1 MEWETLVKGAHLV
14 IGSDSDTIT
23 WWQMSIR
30 AVIIFFYLLILIR
43 VGSKRIFGKNTARSS
58 GTTSG
63 ARASRN
69 TT

>member
-30 AVIIFFYLLILIR
+30 AVIVFFYLLILIR
-43 VGSKRIFGKNTARSS
+43 VGSKRIFARTRALTSS
-58 GTTSG
+58 WG
-63 ARASRN
+63 
-69 TT
+69 